1 MITTSVDVEKKF
13 SVTKGSKGK
22 FEKYS
27 NTCIRNNT
35 IHGFNKGPQEQWTL
49 LLPLSF
55 SPQILHKSQP
65 FQIHSDSA
73 FAAP

>member
-1 MITTSVDVEKKF
+1 M
-13 SVTKGSKGK
+13 
-22 FEKYS
+22 
-27 NTCIRNNT
+27 